1 MTSEADHIQHFLLIY
16 DRRKDQLMS
25 HESFG
30 EDADAAMT
38 AYRAAEIEYRDRP
51 RDGHRP
57 HRLRLPRNREDHALY
72 LLHRGGS
79 PSSSTNSRAS
89 ACEVTLRS
97 LLRSLSSSA
106 V

>member
-51 RDGHRP
+51 EMDIVLIGSDSLETVRITHSTYFTGAAARVLQ
-57 HRLRLPRNREDHALY
+57 RVRELQPA
-72 LLHRGGS
+72 R
-79 PSSSTNSRAS
+79 
-89 ACEVTLRS
+89 
-97 LLRSLSSSA
+97 
-106 V
+106 

>member
-51 RDGHRP
+51 EMDIV
-57 HRLRLPRNREDHALY
+57 LI
-72 LLHRGGS
+72 GS
-79 PSSSTNSRAS
+79 DSLETVKITHSTYFTGAAARVLQRVQELQPAG
-89 ACEVTLRS
+89 
-97 LLRSLSSSA
+97 
-106 V
+106 

>member
-51 RDGHRP
+51 EMDIV
-57 HRLRLPRNREDHALY
+57 LI
-72 LLHRGGS
+72 GS
-79 PSSSTNSRAS
+79 DSLETVKITHSTYFTGAAARVLQRVQELQPA
-89 ACEVTLRS
+89 R
-97 LLRSLSSSA
+97 
-106 V
+106 

>member
-51 RDGHRP
+51 EMDIV
-57 HRLRLPRNREDHALY
+57 LI
-72 LLHRGGS
+72 GS
-79 PSSSTNSRAS
+79 DSLDTVKITHSTYFTGAAARVLQRVQELQPA
-89 ACEVTLRS
+89 R
-97 LLRSLSSSA
+97 
-106 V
+106 

>member
-1 MTSEADHIQHFLLIY
+1 MTSEADRIQHFLLIY

-51 RDGHRP
+51 EMDIV
-57 HRLRLPRNREDHALY
+57 LI
-72 LLHRGGS
+72 GS
-79 PSSSTNSRAS
+79 DSLDTVKITHSTYFTGAAARVLQRVQELQPA
-89 ACEVTLRS
+89 R
-97 LLRSLSSSA
+97 
-106 V
+106 

>member
-1 MTSEADHIQHFLLIY
+1 MTSEADRIQHFLLIY

-51 RDGHRP
+51 EMDIV
-57 HRLRLPRNREDHALY
+57 LI
-72 LLHRGGS
+72 GS
-79 PSSSTNSRAS
+79 DSLETVKITHSTYFTGAAARVLQRVQELQPAG
-89 ACEVTLRS
+89 
-97 LLRSLSSSA
+97 
-106 V
+106 

>member
-51 RDGHRP
+51 EMDIVLIGSDSLETVKITHSTYFTGAAAR
-57 HRLRLPRNREDHALY
+57 ALQRVQE
-72 LLHRGGS
+72 LQPAR
-79 PSSSTNSRAS
+79 
-89 ACEVTLRS
+89 
-97 LLRSLSSSA
+97 
-106 V
+106 

>member
-1 MTSEADHIQHFLLIY
+1 MPSEADHIQHFLLIY

-51 RDGHRP
+51 EMDIV
-57 HRLRLPRNREDHALY
+57 LI
-72 LLHRGGS
+72 GS
-79 PSSSTNSRAS
+79 DSLETVRITHSTYFTGAAARVLQRVQELQPA
-89 ACEVTLRS
+89 R
-97 LLRSLSSSA
+97 
-106 V
+106 

>member
-51 RDGHRP
+51 EMDIVLIGSDSLETVRITHSTYFTGAAAR
-57 HRLRLPRNREDHALY
+57 ALQRVQE
-72 LLHRGGS
+72 LQPAR
-79 PSSSTNSRAS
+79 
-89 ACEVTLRS
+89 
-97 LLRSLSSSA
+97 
-106 V
+106 

>member
-16 DRRKDQLMS
+16 DRRKDQPMS

-51 RDGHRP
+51 EMDIV
-57 HRLRLPRNREDHALY
+57 LI
-72 LLHRGGS
+72 GS
-79 PSSSTNSRAS
+79 DSLETVKITHSTYFTGAAARVLQRVQELQPA
-89 ACEVTLRS
+89 R
-97 LLRSLSSSA
+97 
-106 V
+106 

>member
-51 RDGHRP
+51 EMDIVLIGSDA
-57 HRLRLPRNREDHALY
+57 RETVKITHSTYFTGAAARALQQIRE
-72 LLHRGGS
+72 LQPAR
-79 PSSSTNSRAS
+79 
-89 ACEVTLRS
+89 
-97 LLRSLSSSA
+97 
-106 V
+106 